1 MQDETQ
7 RLVEDASQG
16 DVRAV
21 DSLLVRY
28 LPGLRAFVRLRAG
41 PLLTTKESSAD
52 LVQSVC
58 RDVLEN
64 MGRFRYEGEAGF
76 KRWLYKTALR
86 KIADRYE
93 YYRAQKRNAAR
104 EDHRD
109 VHSADTGDE
118 EMLAACRSFYT
129 PSHHAMAREELI
141 RLERAFDQ
149 LSEEQR
155 EVIVLARMVGLSRA
169 EIATEMGK
177 TEGAVRTMLSRAL
190 AQLAEVLESEDS
202 GEKPARPADDAG

>member
-1 MQDETQ
+1 MRDDTE
-7 RLVEDASQG
+7 RLVQEASQG
-16 DVRAV
+16 DIRAV

-41 PLLTTKESSAD
+41 PLLITKESSAD

-64 MGRFRYEGEAGF
+64 MGRFRYEGETGF

-93 YYRAQKRNAAR
+93 YYRAQKRNAGR

-109 VHSADTGDE
+109 PNSADTGDE
-118 EMLAACRSFYT
+118 DLLAACRSFYT
-129 PSHHAMAREELI
+129 PSHHAMAREELA
-141 RLERAFDQ
+141 RLEQAFDK
-149 LSEEQR
+149 LTEEQR
-155 EVIVLARMVGLSRA
+155 EVIVLARLVGLSRA
-169 EIATEMGK
+169 EIAEEMGK
-177 TEGAVRTMLSRAL
+177 SEGAVRTMLSRAL
-190 AQLAEVLESEDS
+190 AQLAEILEGDES
-202 GEKPARPADDAG
+202 GENSAGAPGTSG